1 MVPVM
6 VWIHGGSFQFGA
18 NFIYPGYFL
27 AEHDV
32 VVVTVNYRLGIMGAY
47 VHTHTECKS
56 LPKSP

>member
-1 MVPVM
+1 M

-32 VVVTVNYRLGIMGAY
+32 VVVAVNYRLGIMGAY

>member
-32 VVVTVNYRLGIMGAY
+32 VVVAVNYRLGIMGAC
-47 VHTHTECKS
+47 VQTHTESTS

>member
-1 MVPVM
+1 M

-32 VVVTVNYRLGIMGAY
+32 VVVAVNYRLGIMGAC
-47 VHTHTECKS
+47 VQTHTESTS